1 MTRQTQTILYHTLPA
16 VFWLL
21 AGACCV
27 LAWFLSPSPAGMV
40 WDLYLPAALVL
51 VVLLVVTRIQRHAS
65 SVEQCLWVGL
75 LLGLAALWLP
85 TVLFLVLPVWGYLIY
100 RNIFS
105 FRSFLSTLVGFAFVA
120 IWTAI
125 FLFCVS
131 GSAVSGPLSVSTSTG
146 FSFFSNLLSW
156 LPVAA
161 LSSAFIASSAARH
174 ILRLR

>member
-1 MTRQTQTILYHTLPA
+1 LYHTLPA

-27 LAWFLSPSPAGMV
+27 LAWFLSPSPSGKV

-120 IWTAI
+120 IWTAV

-131 GSAVSGPLSVSTSTG
+131 GSAVSGSFTSTG
-146 FSFFSNLLSW
+146 ISFFSNLLSW

-161 LSSAFIASSAARH
+161 VSSAFIASSATRH
-174 ILRLR
+174 ALRLR